1 MAVTL
6 RLVMKILAPTIRPCL
21 AAVNCSIRLTTNN
34 AGMRHPCATLCGN
47 SNVLNTMMIIF
58 NCIRQL
64 TICYTNDR

>member
-34 AGMRHPCATLCGN
+34 AGMRHPCETFCN
-47 SNVLNTMMIIF
+47 IVWSF
-58 NCIRQL
+58 
-64 TICYTNDR
+64 